1 MRVSGRAL
9 ALGFLVGVYAPAA
22 ALAAPIAPT
31 TCTVLQAASCTPTRI
46 ADPFSPATFDGEF
59 ATGDDLYLFLLH
71 FDDDVQFTATTTSFA
86 LGNFDPTLALYDGGG
101 SILQLPDPSGPGST
115 IPARFFDIDLDGGN
129 YDDGIDVILGA
140 GDYLLALVFGN
151 AGDTLAGGFDC
162 GSCDFGTRGT
172 AFSLDVSATPLDG
185 TDPIPEPGTLTLMA
199 GGAVAGWLHRRRART
214 RGHAGSLLSR

>member
-9 ALGFLVGVYAPAA
+9 ALGFLVGVCAPAA
-22 ALAAPIAPT
+22 ARAAPIAPT

-46 ADPFSPATFDGEF
+46 ADPFSPATFDGAF

-71 FDDDVQFTATTTSFA
+71 FDDDVQFTATTTSFVP
-86 LGNFDPTLALYDGGG
+86 GNFDPTLALYDGGG
-101 SILQLPDPSGPGST
+101 SILQLPDPSGPGTT
-115 IPARFFDIDLDGGN
+115 IPARFFDIDLDGQIW
-129 YDDGIDVILGA
+129 DDRIDLTLGA

-199 GGAVAGWLHRRRART
+199 GGAIAGWLHRRRART

>member
-9 ALGFLVGVYAPAA
+9 ALGFLVGVYPPAA

-115 IPARFFDIDLDGGN
+115 IA
-129 YDDGIDVILGA
+129 VSS
-140 GDYLLALVFGN
+140 N
-151 AGDTLAGGFDC
+151 APSSSSPE
-162 GSCDFGTRGT
+162 GSIW
-172 AFSLDVSATPLDG
+172 S
-185 TDPIPEPGTLTLMA
+185 
-199 GGAVAGWLHRRRART
+199 RT
-214 RGHAGSLLSR
+214 GLSSISCSIRS

>member
-1 MRVSGRAL
+1 MRVSGGAL
-9 ALGFLVGVYAPAA
+9 ALGFLVGVCAPGAA
-22 ALAAPIAPT
+22 FAAPIAPT
-31 TCTVLQAASCTPTRI
+31 TCTVLQAASCTPTGI
-46 ADPFSPATFDGEF
+46 ADPFSPVTFDGEF

-71 FDDDVQFTATTTSFA
+71 FDDAVQFTATTTSFA

-115 IPARFFDIDLDGGN
+115 IPARFFDIDLDGQN
-129 YDDGIDVILGA
+129 YDDRIDVTLGA

-162 GSCDFGTRGT
+162 GSCDFGTGT
-172 AFSLDVSATPLDG
+172 AFSLVVSATPLDS

-199 GGAVAGWLHRRRART
+199 GGAMAGWLHRRRAKT
-214 RGHAGSLLSR
+214 RRYAGSLLSR